1 MTTAATKTDTVSPDA
16 GPAAPGAES
25 APSQSTAVATR
36 PPLHPAAEQR
46 RLESRIAAQIS
57 GQTWGKSLDQLTR
70 VAFASYLIRHGLE
83 LDEVDV
89 LGGRIYKNGTYYL
102 NRAQPLVRAGVIELR
117 HEYINHDAR
126 LDDLAKSTD
135 PEIATKAKSEA
146 ERRMLLRI
154 EHNAPDDQPAVVVA
168 YVTIAKTGKVLAGVN
183 WCGNGGL
190 NVYGKLNDPVGDDE
204 PAKTAITRAYR
215 RVLRMAVGYEPTI
228 AQFIE
233 VDDAEDAGTVEEKI
247 SESRA
252 LIRQQREASGPPRNN
267 KIASSYDEE
276 ADAREAEELAKLKP
290 TDAQVERLLD
300 LASHPQTPGATKEK
314 IETRLREKKMT
325 RGEAQ
330 THIAVLESAIE
341 DGADGGEDQANA
353 AAATAAQEETLR

>member
-1 MTTAATKTDTVSPDA
+1 MTAAAKPTDVAERSE
-16 GPAAPGAES
+16 AAAATTP
-25 APSQSTAVATR
+25 APSQSTAVVPAR

-70 VAFASYLIRHGLE
+70 VAFASYLIRHSLE

-102 NRAQPLVRAGVIELR
+102 NRAQPLVRAGTIELR
-117 HEYINHDAR
+117 HEYINHDPR
-126 LDDLAKSTD
+126 LDELAKSTD
-135 PEIATKAKSEA
+135 KEISAKAKSEA

-154 EHNAPDDQPAVVVA
+154 EHSAPEDQPAIVIA

-183 WCGNGGL
+183 WCGNGGK
-190 NVYGKLNDPVGDDE
+190 NTSGRLNDPVGDEE

-215 RVLRMAVGYEPTI
+215 RVLRMAVGYEPEI

-233 VDDAEDAGTVEEKI
+233 IDDAEDAGTVEEKI

-252 LIRQQREASGPPRNN
+252 LIRKQREESGPLVQNTWP
-267 KIASSYDEE
+267 SGYDDE

-300 LASHPQTPGATKEK
+300 LAAHDLTPATVKEK
-314 IETRLREKKMT
+314 IEAKLREKTMT
-325 RGEAQ
+325 RGEAMNYIV
-330 THIAVLESAIE
+330 TLETAT
-341 DGADGGEDQANA
+341 GAGEQQADL
-353 AAATAAQEETLR
+353 EL